1 MSVIY
6 KDECCGC
13 ATESYPCLG
22 SSCKNRNVPHFY
34 CDECGDECEPE
45 ELYVYSEY
53 DKLLC
58 KYCLVDKFK
67 TVEEEKEKI
76 LEEYGYA
83 D

>member
-1 MSVIY
+1 MI
-6 KDECCGC
+6 KFEDECCGC
-13 ATESYPCLG
+13 ASESYPCLG

-34 CDECGDECEPE
+34 CDECGEECNTDD
-45 ELYVYSEY
+45 LYVYSEY

-58 KYCLVDKFK
+58 KFCLVDKFK